1 MLERRSQAHATL
13 ATSLDVAAVVLCYA
27 SLLECRHPGTLD
39 AWWTVYGHLALLVGM
54 VVAIVFWSLATTL
67 YGNTSRRW
75 TTFAWEASAIA
86 EVVALASPLCAVVA
100 MLSFGNSQ
108 AVHLLWPFPLLAF
121 ALLLTV
127 HYTTRVVL
135 GELRRRGHNLRH
147 VVLVGQGA
155 LGRRYAGIVRSNPH
169 LGLRIA
175 RRIPCDGPSWTARLI
190 QVLHE
195 RTVDAVVLA
204 VPISDPLLPEATAIA
219 EREGKEVRV
228 ILDRLGTRI
237 STGITDAF
245 YGVPMLAFVPR
256 SSRAVTHLAKRGLDL
271 TGAVLLFALTL
282 PLLVLAAVL
291 ILADDPDAPLFF
303 RQVRVG
309 LNGRRFVL
317 FKLRTMVPDADRTR
331 GALQALN
338 EMGGPVFK
346 IRNDPRVTRPGRF
359 LRRFSVDELPQL
371 WNVIRGD
378 MSLVGPRPP
387 LPEEV
392 TQYEDHFRRRLA
404 VRPGLTGPWQV
415 EGRNDVDFE
424 AWMDLDLDYVDHWS
438 LGRDISILA
447 RTFGAVL
454 SGRGAS

>member
-1 MLERRSQAHATL
+1 MLHRRSKAHATL
-13 ATSLDVAAVVLCYA
+13 ATSLDVVVVILCYS
-27 SLLECRHPGTLD
+27 SLLELRHPGTLD
-39 AWWTVYGHLALLVGM
+39 AWWTVYGRLALLVGTALA
-54 VVAIVFWSLATTL
+54 VLFWSLATTL

-75 TTFAWEASAIA
+75 TTLEWEATAIA
-86 EVVALASPLCAVVA
+86 QVTGLGSLMLCVMA
-100 MLSFGNSQ
+100 MLSFGSSQ
-108 AVHLLWPFPLLAF
+108 AMHLLWPFPFLVF
-121 ALLLTV
+121 ALVLFV
-127 HYTTRVVL
+127 HYATRVAL

-147 VVLVGQGA
+147 VVLVGRGQLA
-155 LGRRYAGIVRSNPH
+155 DRYAHIVQANPH
-169 LGLRIA
+169 LGLRIT
-175 RRIPCDGPSWTARLI
+175 RRVSSEGPKWTHHLV
-190 QVLHE
+190 QTLHD

-204 VPISDPLLPEATAIA
+204 VPISDPLLPEATALA
-219 EREGKEVRV
+219 EQEGKEVRV
-228 ILDRLGTRI
+228 ILDQLGTRI

-256 SSRAVTHLAKRGLDL
+256 SSRAVTHWAKRVLDL
-271 TGAVLLFALTL
+271 VGGLVLVTLTL
-282 PLLVLAAVL
+282 PVLAFAIVW
-291 ILADDPDAPLFF
+291 ILLDDPRAPAWF

-317 FKLRTMVPDADRTR
+317 YKLRTMVPGAH
-331 GALQALN
+331 ALQHGLLRFN
-338 EMGGPVFK
+338 EMDGPVFK
-346 IRNDPRVTRPGRF
+346 MRNDPRITGPGRF

-371 WNVIRGD
+371 LNVIRGD

-392 TQYEDHFRRRLA
+392 SRYEDHFRRRLA

-424 AWMDLDLDYVDHWS
+424 AWMGLDLDYVDHWTLS
-438 LGRDISILA
+438 RDLAILA